1 MSVSETVRG
10 IVQESVESMALASGI
25 NGSNLQPRCR
35 ICRNDSLRTKVN
47 DLLTTGA
54 SYAMVLRAL
63 GDDNATLEQRDRVTI
78 VKALDRPYIVR
89 SVSVSTPR
97 GTFMKTSACMLVASV
112 FRVMMSDKVVFF
124 TMRTSAGSS
133 AFSK

>member
-1 MSVSETVRG
+1 MTDHPPPVVQRG
-10 IVQESVESMALASGI
+10 SAVLIRGAALPLMYRATLVLIALGWSSCG
-25 NGSNLQPRCR
+25 
-35 ICRNDSLRTKVN
+35 DSLRC
-47 DLLTTGA
+47 
-54 SYAMVLRAL
+54 RA
-63 GDDNATLEQRDRVTI
+63 RC
-78 VKALDRPYIVR
+78 ALDRPYIVR

>member
-1 MSVSETVRG
+1 MTDLPPPVVQRG
-10 IVQESVESMALASGI
+10 SAVLIRGAALPLYRATLVLITLSGPSC
-25 NGSNLQPRCR
+25 G
-35 ICRNDSLRTKVN
+35 DSLR
-47 DLLTTGA
+47 
-54 SYAMVLRAL
+54 SRA
-63 GDDNATLEQRDRVTI
+63 RC
-78 VKALDRPYIVR
+78 ALDRPYIVR

-112 FRVMMSDKVVFF
+112 FRVMMSDKVVFC

>member
-1 MSVSETVRG
+1 MTDHPPPVVQRG
-10 IVQESVESMALASGI
+10 SAVLIRGAALPLMYRATLVLIALGWSSCG
-25 NGSNLQPRCR
+25 
-35 ICRNDSLRTKVN
+35 DSLR
-47 DLLTTGA
+47 
-54 SYAMVLRAL
+54 SRA
-63 GDDNATLEQRDRVTI
+63 RC
-78 VKALDRPYIVR
+78 ALDRPYIVR

-124 TMRTSAGSS
+124 TMRTSVRSS